1 MEEITIYKNALKHQF
16 MKSIVNTVETHLIE
30 GNELNTQQLKLPS
43 KREIFKNH
51 LHKSFLKNTENATQL
66 FNNATHNE
74 LINQVISSSSNMI
87 ENKQEYLSQIEL
99 INNAF
104 EIIDNHL

>member
-1 MEEITIYKNALKHQF
+1 MEEITIYKDALKHQF
-16 MKSIVNTVETHLIE
+16 MKSMVNTVETHLLE
-30 GNELNTQQLKLPS
+30 GNSLNTQQLKLPS

-51 LHKSFLKNTENATQL
+51 LHKSFLKNTENTTQL

-74 LINQVISSSSNMI
+74 LINQIISSTSNII
-87 ENKQEYLSQIEL
+87 EDKQEYISQMDL

-104 EIIDNHL
+104 KIIDNNF